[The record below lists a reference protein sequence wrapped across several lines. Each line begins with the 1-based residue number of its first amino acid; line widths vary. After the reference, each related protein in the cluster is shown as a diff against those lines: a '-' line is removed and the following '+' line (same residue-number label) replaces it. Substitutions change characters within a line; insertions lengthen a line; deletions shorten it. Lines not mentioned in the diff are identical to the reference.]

1 MIVEHFYFGMIE
13 ADEKDVQGLM
23 FHILLNGK
31 WSYKLVRVGWFKV
44 CHVMQI
50 QTLNNCRGKTCVWHF
65 LHDIK
70 KLQVQLTFQ
79 SWRDYTVVSH

>member
-23 FHILLNGK
+23 FHIPLDGK
-31 WSYKLVRVGWFKV
+31 WSYIHHTFKV

-65 LHDIK
+65 LHDVK
-70 KLQVQLTFQ
+70 KLQVQVT
-79 SWRDYTVVSH
+79 S